1 MLKNVSCGYY
11 RDKEMNEI
19 DMIIENDGMLHPLEI
34 KRSVNPGNELIGAFN
49 ILNKGSVPRG
59 KGALLCMRPALSA
72 VNSENLYYTNLDDIN
87 KSSFAHPKRVVKD
100 FLIKFT
106 KKPQSCGLYRP

>member
-1 MLKNVSCGYY
+1 
-11 RDKEMNEI
+11 MNEI

-72 VNSENLYYTNLDDIN
+72 VNSENYII
-87 KSSFAHPKRVVKD
+87 P
-100 FLIKFT
+100 IWMI
-106 KKPQSCGLYRP
+106 